1 MDAVIKT
8 MVWSNYKMDKNLAE
22 TLIGIV
28 VLAGAAIFLS
38 FAYSKGG
45 LETVDGY
52 KVVGKFDRVDGLAE
66 GSDVRMSGIKI
77 GTVVSQKLNT
87 KNYLAVLTMNV
98 KNGIKLPRDSSIK
111 IVSDGLLGEKYLSI
125 TPGAED
131 EMISPGGELF
141 HTQGSVDFLSLMGRM
156 IFSQTAGKDVP
167 TQKK

>member
-1 MDAVIKT
+1 MG
-8 MVWSNYKMDKNLAE
+8 KNLAE

-45 LETVDGY
+45 LKTVDGY

-77 GTVVSQKLNT
+77 GTVVSQRLDAKT
-87 KNYLAVLTMNV
+87 YLAVLTMNV
-98 KNGIKLPRDSSIK
+98 KNDIKLPRDSSIK
-111 IVSDGLLGEKYLSI
+111 IVADGLLGDKYLSI

-156 IFSQTAGKDVP
+156 IFSQTAGKDMP
-167 TQKK
+167 TQKNNERN

>member
-1 MDAVIKT
+1 MG
-8 MVWSNYKMDKNLAE
+8 KNLAE

-45 LETVDGY
+45 LKTVDGY
-52 KVVGKFDRVDGLAE
+52 KVIGKFDRVDGLAE

-77 GTVVSQKLNT
+77 GTVVSQRLDAKT
-87 KNYLAVLTMNV
+87 YLAVLTMNV
-98 KNGIKLPRDSSIK
+98 KNDIKLPRDSSIK
-111 IVSDGLLGEKYLSI
+111 IVADGLLGDKYLSI

-156 IFSQTAGKDVP
+156 IFSRTAGKDIR
-167 TQKK
+167 TQKNNARN

>member
-1 MDAVIKT
+1 MG
-8 MVWSNYKMDKNLAE
+8 KNLAE

-45 LETVDGY
+45 LKTVDGY
-52 KVVGKFDRVDGLAE
+52 KVVAKFDRVDGLSE

-77 GTVVSQKLNT
+77 GTVDSQRLDAQT
-87 KNYLAVLTMNV
+87 YLAVLTMNV
-98 KNGIKLPRDSSIK
+98 KNDIKLPRDSSIK
-111 IVSDGLLGEKYLSI
+111 IVSDGLLGDKYLSI

-156 IFSQTAGKDVP
+156 IFSQTAGKDIR
-167 TQKK
+167 TQKNNERN

>member
-1 MDAVIKT
+1 MG
-8 MVWSNYKMDKNLAE
+8 KNLAE

-45 LETVDGY
+45 LKTVDGY

-77 GTVVSQKLNT
+77 GTVVSQRLDAKT
-87 KNYLAVLTMNV
+87 YLAVLTMNV
-98 KNGIKLPRDSSIK
+98 KNDIKLPRDSSIK
-111 IVSDGLLGEKYLSI
+111 IVADGLLGDKYLSI

-156 IFSQTAGKDVP
+156 IFSQTAGKDIP
-167 TQKK
+167 AHKNNERN

>member
-1 MDAVIKT
+1 MG
-8 MVWSNYKMDKNLAE
+8 KNLAE

-45 LETVDGY
+45 LKTVDGY

-77 GTVVSQKLNT
+77 GTVVSQRLDAKT
-87 KNYLAVLTMNV
+87 YLAVLTMNV
-98 KNGIKLPRDSSIK
+98 KNDIKLPRDSSIK
-111 IVSDGLLGEKYLSI
+111 IVADGLLGDKYLSI
-125 TPGAED
+125 TPGAEY

-156 IFSQTAGKDVP
+156 IFSQTAGKDMP
-167 TQKK
+167 TQKNNERN

>member
-1 MDAVIKT
+1 MG
-8 MVWSNYKMDKNLAE
+8 KNLAE

-45 LETVDGY
+45 LKTVDGY

-77 GTVVSQKLNT
+77 GTVVSQRLDT
-87 KNYLAVLTMNV
+87 KTYLAVLTMNV
-98 KNGIKLPRDSSIK
+98 KNDIKLPRDSSIK
-111 IVSDGLLGEKYLSI
+111 IVADGLLGEKYLSI

-131 EMISPGGELF
+131 EMITPGGELF

-156 IFSQTAGKDVP
+156 IFSQTGAKDMS
-167 TQKK
+167 TQKNNERN

>member
-1 MDAVIKT
+1 MG
-8 MVWSNYKMDKNLAE
+8 KNLAE

-45 LETVDGY
+45 LKTVDGY
-52 KVVGKFDRVDGLAE
+52 KVVAKFDRVDGLSE

-77 GTVVSQKLNT
+77 GTVVSQSLDAKT
-87 KNYLAVLTMNV
+87 YLAVLTMNV
-98 KNGIKLPRDSSIK
+98 KNDIKLPRDSSIK
-111 IVSDGLLGEKYLSI
+111 ILTDGLLGDKYLSI

-141 HTQGSVDFLSLMGRM
+141 HTQGSVDFLSLVGRM
-156 IFSQTAGKDVP
+156 IFSQTAGKDIP
-167 TQKK
+167 AHKNNERN

>member
-1 MDAVIKT
+1 MG
-8 MVWSNYKMDKNLAE
+8 KNLAE

-45 LETVDGY
+45 LKTVDGY
-52 KVVGKFDRVDGLAE
+52 KVIGKFDRVDGLAE

-77 GTVVSQKLNT
+77 GTVVSQRLDAKT
-87 KNYLAVLTMNV
+87 YLAVLTMNV
-98 KNGIKLPRDSSIK
+98 KNDIKLPRDSSIK
-111 IVSDGLLGEKYLSI
+111 IVADGLLGDKYLSI

-156 IFSQTAGKDVP
+156 IFSQTAGKDMP
-167 TQKK
+167 TQKNNERN

>member
-1 MDAVIKT
+1 MG
-8 MVWSNYKMDKNLAE
+8 KNLAE

-45 LETVDGY
+45 LKTVDGY
-52 KVVGKFDRVDGLAE
+52 KVVAKFDRVDGLSE

-77 GTVVSQKLNT
+77 GTVVSQRLDAQT
-87 KNYLAVLTMNV
+87 YLAVLTMNV
-98 KNGIKLPRDSSIK
+98 KNDIKLPRDSSIK
-111 IVSDGLLGEKYLSI
+111 IVADGLLGDKYLSI

-131 EMISPGGELF
+131 EMIGPGGELF

-156 IFSQTAGKDVP
+156 IFSQTAGKDMP
-167 TQKK
+167 TQKKQ

>member
-1 MDAVIKT
+1 MG
-8 MVWSNYKMDKNLAE
+8 KNLAE

-45 LETVDGY
+45 LKTVDGY

-77 GTVVSQKLNT
+77 GTVVSQRLDAKT
-87 KNYLAVLTMNV
+87 YLAVLTMNV
-98 KNGIKLPRDSSIK
+98 KNDIKLPRDSSIK
-111 IVSDGLLGEKYLSI
+111 IVADGLLGDKYLSI

-156 IFSQTAGKDVP
+156 IFSQTAGKDIP
-167 TQKK
+167 TQKNNERN